1 MGTCIVFLLI
11 FGWVSQARKE
21 LLESNFADIWHRHEE
36 VGFIAKC
43 DGSEEN
49 KIILRDGKRSSFF
62 WRSIFW
68 IQICVRKEG
77 VL

>member
-21 LLESNFADIWHRHEE
+21 LLESNLADIWHRHEE
-36 VGFIAKC
+36 VGFTAKC

-49 KIILRDGKRSSFF
+49 KIILRDGKRSTF
-62 WRSIFW
+62 
-68 IQICVRKEG
+68 
-77 VL
+77 LLA

>member
-1 MGTCIVFLLI
+1 MGTCIAFLLI

-21 LLESNFADIWHRHEE
+21 LLESNFADICHRLEE

-68 IQICVRKEG
+68 IQIYVRKEG